1 MNNNVINILVIE
13 DEDYDVRRIRN
24 TLKFFEHKILIKD
37 VVSNGNKAIELVTAN
52 PNLYDV
58 VIMDY
63 QIAGSIKGET
73 LISKIKE
80 ADHSIQII
88 IITKMTI
95 NISDY
100 EFANRLISTGAFW
113 FCTKYPGDV
122 EEFIYQPTDF
132 ITSILNAYEK
142 RKLEKQSYKS
152 NKKLNKNIDDM
163 MSVRQIVGESESIR
177 NLRRQIDK
185 YAPSDANILIVGD
198 TGTGKELVAYNIHY
212 KSKRRLEN
220 FVAVNCGSLPQELI
234 ESELFGF
241 EKGSF
246 TGAASSK
253 QGLFEIAD
261 NGTIFLDEV
270 SDLPFNAQ
278 VKLLR
283 VIQDGEIEKIGRVVN
298 VKVKVRI
305 IAATNKNLEDE
316 VKANRF
322 REDLYYRLNVIPI
335 YVPTLSERRDD
346 IENLL
351 KYFIDIFRKELD
363 VNKPEISKDALD
375 VLSTYSWPGNVREL
389 KNVVQRLLL
398 EGLDIISCEDVR
410 YALFN
415 KPRRVYDKKDSINFW
430 NDGQLLSLKD
440 MEKIFKEKY
449 VAFIRDNSRS
459 DADASKKLG
468 LAPPNY
474 HRLCKELGLK

>member
-1 MNNNVINILVIE
+1 MDNNHINILVIE

-24 TLKFFEHKILIKD
+24 TLKLFEHKILIRD
-37 VVSNGNKAIELVTAN
+37 VVSNGNKAIELVAAN
-52 PNLYDV
+52 PNIYDV

-63 QIAGSIKGET
+63 QIAGSIRGES

-80 ADHSIQII
+80 IDRSIQII
-88 IITKMTI
+88 VITKMTI
-95 NISDY
+95 NISDL
-100 EFANRLISTGAFW
+100 EFANRLIGIGAFW

-122 EEFIYQPTDF
+122 EDFIYQPTDF
-132 ITSILNAYEK
+132 IISILNAYEK

-152 NKKLNKNIDDM
+152 DKKLNKNINDM
-163 MSVRQIVGESESIR
+163 LSLKQIIGKSESIN
-177 NLRRQIDK
+177 NLRRQIEK
-185 YAPSDANILIVGD
+185 YAHTDANVLIVGD

-220 FVAVNCGSLPQELI
+220 FVAVNCGSLPHELI

-246 TGAASSK
+246 TGAMYNK
-253 QGLFEIAD
+253 QGLFEVAD
-261 NGTIFLDEV
+261 NGSIFLDEV

-283 VIQDGEIEKIGRVVN
+283 VIQEGEIEKIGRSAK

-316 VKANRF
+316 VHGNNF

-335 YVPTLSERRDD
+335 YVPPLRERKED
-346 IENLL
+346 IEDLIL
-351 KYFIDIFRKELD
+351 YFIDIFGKEYDLK
-363 VNKPEISKDALD
+363 KPKISKEALET
-375 VLSTYSWPGNVREL
+375 LKSYSWPGNVREL

-398 EGLDIISCEDVR
+398 EELEIVSGEDVR
-410 YALFN
+410 FALFY
-415 KPRRVYDKKDSINFW
+415 KPSRIYDKKDSLSFW
-430 NDGQLLSLKD
+430 NNGQLLPLKD
-440 MEKIFKEKY
+440 MEKMFKEKY
-449 VAFIRDNSRS
+449 VSFVRDNSKS
-459 DADASKKLG
+459 DADASQKLG
-468 LAPPNY
+468 LAPPNF